1 MSKGIKSK
9 LNTDLILTIL
19 FLELICFVALVTLP
33 MMFAS
38 TDNAAIANN
47 VSESEYAMEYSTG
60 QDTIEI
66 MLVLIDAIMII
77 LGILLFW
84 TIVKGFL

>member
-1 MSKGIKSK
+1 MGKVK

-33 MMFAS
+33 TMFAS

-47 VSESEYAMEYSTG
+47 VSESEYAMEYSSG

-66 MLVLIDAIMII
+66 MLVIIDAIMII
-77 LGILLFW
+77 LGIMLFW